1 MGHTLSLLSSS
12 FVEEEHQTWY
22 LLTVTAVLLLGAHLL
37 PQTPTPGPGGEGP
50 GLGSE
55 NAGQYA
61 RASKDRAP
69 QNAWEEEF
77 NQIRQL
83 SELHTQCFSRAK
95 PAQPADVETKEGDL
109 ETKRPVGRVGGVG
122 ALVGVL
128 GASRVARAWN
138 QTGDKWAH
146 LPDVGDWLVR

>member
-1 MGHTLSLLSSS
+1 M
-12 FVEEEHQTWY
+12 
-22 LLTVTAVLLLGAHLL
+22 
-37 PQTPTPGPGGEGP
+37 
-50 GLGSE
+50 GSE

-77 NQIRQL
+77 IQIRQL

-95 PAQPADVETKEGDL
+95 PAPGVQTKEEDL
-109 ETKRPVGRVGGVG
+109 KTKRPVGRVGGVV